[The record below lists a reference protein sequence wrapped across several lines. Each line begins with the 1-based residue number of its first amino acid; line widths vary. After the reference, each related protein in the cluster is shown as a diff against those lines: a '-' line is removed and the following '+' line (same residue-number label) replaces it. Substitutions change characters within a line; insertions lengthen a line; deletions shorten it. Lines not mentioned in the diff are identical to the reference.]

1 MSGSPALGE
10 RERGAILH
18 AVYATWPRARAIGLD
33 PLAGDASMRRYV
45 RIRIEGASASSC
57 IAMLLP
63 EGEAATRSEEPTTG
77 DDTPEELPF
86 LDVQRVLARAGVPV
100 PAVLRAE
107 IAASLLLLEDVGDH
121 PLAEVALALGDEPR
135 GASRRPLF
143 EEAVDVLAAIAALV
157 RKPDRSS
164 IAFRRRFDR
173 ALIGRELD
181 IVSSHGLATGD
192 QPRDPASDPELA
204 RALAGLGDD
213 LAAQPEVL
221 MHRDYHAWNL
231 HVDESGRL
239 RVIDFQDAMLG
250 PALHDLASLCTDR
263 DSDRFVTP
271 ALEAHLVQH
280 FRQSLLRRGGP
291 ELASDRVH
299 RDYFTAAAFRTLRV
313 IGRFRFLAL
322 ERGVTGY
329 LRFLPRMARQTKRA
343 LEGRG
348 DRALLALLAERSE
361 MFA

>member
-1 MSGSPALGE
+1 MSGSAALGE
-10 RERGAILH
+10 RERGAILR
-18 AVYATWPRARAIGLD
+18 AVHATWPHARALALD
-33 PLAGDASMRRYV
+33 ALAGDASMRRYV
-45 RIRIEGASASSC
+45 RVRLEGASAPTC
-57 IAMLLP
+57 IAMLMP

-77 DDTPEELPF
+77 DDAPTELPF

-100 PAVLRAE
+100 PAVFREEL
-107 IAASLLLLEDVGDH
+107 ASDLLLLEDVGDR
-121 PLAEVALALGDEPR
+121 PLADVALALGAESAAATALFDETI
-135 GASRRPLF
+135 
-143 EEAVDVLAAIAALV
+143 DVLAAIAALV
-157 RKPDRSS
+157 RQPDPSS

-173 ALIGRELD
+173 ALIGRELE
-181 IVSSHGLATGD
+181 IVSSHGLAGGD
-192 QPRDPASDPELA
+192 RSRDAASDPEIA
-204 RALAGLGDD
+204 RAFARLGDD

-221 MHRDYHAWNL
+221 MHRDFHAWNL
-231 HVDESGRL
+231 HVDAQHRV

-271 ALEAHLVQH
+271 ALEFHLVDR
-280 FRQSLLRRGGP
+280 FRESLLRRGGP
-291 ELASDRVH
+291 ALDAATVH

-329 LRFLPRMARQTKRA
+329 LRFLPRMAQQTKRA

-348 DRALLALLAERSE
+348 DRELLDLLAERSE
-361 MFA
+361 IFA